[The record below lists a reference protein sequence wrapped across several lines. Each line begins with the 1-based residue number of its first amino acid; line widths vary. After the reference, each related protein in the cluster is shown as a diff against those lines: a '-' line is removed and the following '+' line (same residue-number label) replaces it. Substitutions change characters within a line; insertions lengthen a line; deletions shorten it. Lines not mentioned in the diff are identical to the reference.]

1 MSETRRRLSVAILVV
16 AIFIL
21 LVPPLSHVARAGPV
35 IIHVRDYGTIR
46 AAVDA
51 ANPGDT
57 IIVDAGT
64 YYGNVTITKSL
75 TLEGVSASLSV
86 IDDAGTGNG
95 ILINQTSGVSISQLT
110 IKNPNDFSDE
120 ITVQASY
127 NIAITGSTIMAT
139 RPNSAS
145 DGIGVINSSSVT
157 IRGNTITGDT
167 YGINVQGGF
176 SNTIQTNVITGNSAA
191 GIYVTGSQGNQFKNN
206 LIGKSQAGLDLW
218 DSSGGNTV
226 SQNNITQNSLNGLWI
241 RKSNGNLVV
250 GNNIVDNNATGA
262 TGIFLDSSTG
272 NRFYGNNI
280 IRNIRQVLG
289 VTAGDLTS
297 NSWDNGAPSPRGNFW
312 SDYNGLDDGTGGR
325 VAGDG
330 VGDTNIPWPCPN
342 GNQPCSPQFGPAG
355 VDYYPLMKP
364 TSQPVLSVA
373 VSAQPLSGCSVPSPL
388 QVNFNGTAQGGSPPY
403 TYIWSFGDGSVQT
416 GQNQT
421 THSYTA
427 RGILFMTMTVNDS
440 SVPNKSAS
448 DFLTIISFNGGL
460 IVRVFDDAKSPVSG
474 ANVTSLSQPAGQNKL
489 NQLSN
494 STGSVV
500 FPCLPPGSY
509 RVQVSLQGFVTL
521 QRTITIANSTVSQ
534 SLTLVRI
541 RSGFPFVLLEYA
553 GLGAGLALVLVGVYV
568 WRRSKRGRMDV
579 AEKGIDAKNASS
591 S

>member
-1 MSETRRRLSVAILVV
+1 MIEMRRKLSAAVLVV
-16 AIFIL
+16 TIFML
-21 LVPPLSHVARAGPV
+21 LVPPLSHVARAGPA
-35 IIHVRDYGTIR
+35 IIHVRDFGTIR

-51 ANPGDT
+51 ANSGDT

-64 YYGNVTITKSL
+64 WYGNVTIGKSL

-86 IDDAGTGNG
+86 IDDVGTVNG
-95 ILINQTSGVSISQLT
+95 ILVNQTSGVSISQLT

-127 NIAITGSTIMAT
+127 NVMVTGSIIMAT
-139 RPNSAS
+139 RANSAS

-176 SNTIQTNVITGNSAA
+176 SNTFQTNVITGNTAA

-206 LIGKSQAGLDLW
+206 LIGKSQAGLDLF
-218 DSSGGNTV
+218 DNSGGNTV

-241 RKSNGNLVV
+241 RKSSGNLVV
-250 GNNIVDNNATGA
+250 GNNVVDNNLTSA
-262 TGIFLDSSTG
+262 TGIFLDTTAG

-280 IRNIRQVLG
+280 IRNTRQVLG
-289 VTAGDLTS
+289 VTAGDLTL
-297 NSWDNGAPSPRGNFW
+297 NSWDDGAPSRRGNFW
-312 SDYNGLDDGTGGR
+312 SDYNGLDDGSGGR

-373 VSAQPLSGCSVPSPL
+373 ASAQHLSGCSVPSPL
-388 QVNFNGTAQGGSPPY
+388 QVSFNGTARGGSPPY
-403 TYIWSFGDGSVQT
+403 TYIWKFGDGSVLT

-427 RGILFMTMTVNDS
+427 RGILFATMTVNDS

-448 DFLTIISFNGGL
+448 DFLTVISFNGGL
-460 IVRVFDDAKSPVSG
+460 TVRVSDDAKSPVSG
-474 ANVTSLSQPAGQNKL
+474 ANVTSLSQPAGQNRL
-489 NQLSN
+489 NQMSN
-494 STGSVV
+494 STGAVA

-509 RVQVSLQGFVTL
+509 RVQVSRQGFQTL
-521 QRTITIANSTVSQ
+521 QRTIAITNSTVSLG
-534 SLTLVRI
+534 LTLARI
-541 RSGFPFVLLEYA
+541 QNGFPVALLEYA
-553 GLGAGLALVLVGVYV
+553 GLGAALALVLAGVYV
-568 WRRSKRGRMDV
+568 WQRSKRGRMDL
-579 AEKGIDAKNASS
+579 AEKGVNVKSDG
-591 S
+591 